1 MMKSIA
7 IRFLL
12 PFGLIAVLFSI
23 FIFHESYA
31 TSQHHVDDLVRQ
43 QAAMAMEFHQAI
55 RDSVTETIHPV
66 LENLIGKDAFIPETM
81 SATFISWNVLEK
93 VRKKFPGYVIRFTSD
108 KPLNPTNQA
117 GPMESQV
124 IDFFRRN
131 PQVSQRTEPIQIN
144 GQRYVAQF
152 RPRWVKQEC
161 MRCHGDPND
170 APAGLVKRYGTTA
183 GFHRRVGDV
192 AGIDTIAVPVE
203 TVAMAMASEMRWK
216 LIILVLWLAFLFGL
230 IIMVFHIVVTR
241 RLTAMAH
248 HIREIAAQSD
258 ISQITPQEV
267 EENDEIDVLRVAF
280 NRLFEQLRGMQT
292 SLELRVIQRTAD
304 LARANEGLKQEI
316 TDRQR
321 AEEASRQSE
330 EKFRSIVESSPT
342 AMHFY
347 RLGDDGRLILA
358 GANPAAERM
367 MGVEHRS
374 LVGKTIEEVF
384 PSLGNSE
391 VLNIHR
397 KVARGEIGSQA
408 FEMPYKDTHIFGFY
422 DVRVFRTSPG
432 MIASIFVDITERKQA
447 EQELRAYS
455 HRLAVATEAAVMGVW
470 EWDVTTN
477 AATWDDRMFEIYGL
491 SRTAPMTY
499 PQWTQMI
506 HAEDLPQVEHHL
518 RRAVAE
524 KKVGYFNFRI
534 IRPSDG
540 EVRHIQAAASV
551 IADEKGQVT
560 NIVGVNFDITG
571 RKLAEEEI
579 RKLNAELEQRVTD
592 RTIQLAAANRELESF
607 AYSVSHDLT
616 APLRGID
623 GWSLALLEDYG
634 DKLDERARQHL
645 GRVRAETQRMG
656 QLIDDLLK
664 LSRVTRAEMRQD
676 VVDITELAQSI
687 ARRLRE
693 DHPDRQLEFVI
704 QPGLTDRGDARLLR
718 IALTNL
724 LGNAVKFTGRRPQ
737 ARIEFGLMRVKE
749 RPVYFVRDN
758 GAGFDMAFAKKLFGA
773 FQRMHKASEF
783 PGTGI
788 GLATVQRIIQRH
800 GGRIWAEAQVNHGAT
815 FYFTLDETP

>member
-1 MMKSIA
+1 MKSIA

-12 PFGLIAVLFSI
+12 PFTLVAVLFSI
-23 FIFHESYA
+23 FIFHETYA
-31 TSQHHVDDLVRQ
+31 TSRHQVDDQVRQ
-43 QAAMAMEFHQAI
+43 QAAMAMEFNLAI
-55 RDSVTETIHPV
+55 RDYVAPTIHPMPES
-66 LENLIGKDAFIPETM
+66 LLGKDAFIPETM
-81 SATFISWNVLEK
+81 SASFISWNSLEK
-93 VRKKFPGYVIRFTSD
+93 VSNKFPGYVIRFTSD
-108 KPLNPTNQA
+108 RPMNPANLSSPIEA
-117 GPMESQV
+117 RA

-131 PQVSQRTEPIQIN
+131 PQVSQRTEPVQIN

-152 RPRWVKQEC
+152 RPRWIKQEC
-161 MRCHGDPND
+161 MHCHGEPDS
-170 APAGLVKRYGTTA
+170 APAALVHRYGKTA
-183 GFHRRVGDV
+183 GFHWRVGDV
-192 AGIDTIAVPVE
+192 AGLDTIAVPVE
-203 TVAMAMASEMRWK
+203 TVAMALATEMRLK
-216 LIILVLWLAFLFGL
+216 LMILFLWLAFLFGL
-230 IIMVFHIVVTR
+230 IMLVFHFVVTK
-241 RLTAMAH
+241 RLAVMSRQ
-248 HIREIAAQSD
+248 IREMASQSE
-258 ISQITPQEV
+258 ITQITLQQV
-267 EENDEIDVLRVAF
+267 EEHDEIDVLRVAF
-280 NRLFEQLRGMQT
+280 NMLFEQLRAMQT
-292 SLELRVIQRTAD
+292 SLELRVTQRTAD
-304 LARANEGLKQEI
+304 LARANEGLKHEVS
-316 TDRQR
+316 DRQR

-330 EKFRSIVESSPT
+330 EKFRSIVESSPA

-347 RLGDDGRLILA
+347 RFEGDGRLILE
-358 GANPAAERM
+358 GVNPAAERM
-367 MGVEHRS
+367 MGVGHRT

-384 PSLGNSE
+384 PNLGNTE

-397 KVARGEIGSQA
+397 KVATGEIGSQV
-408 FEMPYKDTHIFGFY
+408 FEMPYKDAHLFGFY
-422 DVRVFRTSPG
+422 DVRVFRAGPG

-470 EWDVTTN
+470 EWDVATD
-477 AATWDDRMFEIYGL
+477 AVTWDDRMFEIYGL
-491 SRTAPMTY
+491 PRTAQMTY
-499 PQWTQMI
+499 PQWKRMI

-534 IRPSDG
+534 LRSSDG
-540 EVRHIQAAASV
+540 ELRHIQAAASV

-560 NIVGVNFDITG
+560 DVVGVNFDITSS
-571 RKLAEEEI
+571 KLAEEEI
-579 RKLNAELEQRVTD
+579 RKLNTELEKRVAD

-634 DKLDERARQHL
+634 DQLDERGRQHL
-645 GRVRAETQRMG
+645 NRVRAETQRMG

-664 LSRVTRAEMRQD
+664 LSRLTRAEMRRN
-676 VVDITELAQSI
+676 VVDISELAQNI
-687 ARRLRE
+687 ARRFQE
-693 DHPDRQLEFVI
+693 DQPDRHMEFII

-724 LGNAVKFTGRRPQ
+724 LGNAVKFTGKQPQ
-737 ARIEFGLMRVKE
+737 ARIEFGLTHVKD

-758 GAGFDMAFAKKLFGA
+758 GAGFDMAFSKKLFGA

-800 GGRIWAEAQVNHGAT
+800 GGRIWAEAQVNHGAS
-815 FYFTLDETP
+815 FYFTLDEAP